1 MRPLVMGNIYGLMVT
16 PSDQRCYHLTTHQG
30 VDLEVLHWNADINLF
45 LRALEVHVQNE
56 G

>member
-16 PSDQRCYHLTTHQG
+16 PSDQRCYHLTAHQG
-30 VDLEVLHWNADINLF
+30 VDLKVLHWNADINLF
-45 LRALEVHVQNE
+45 LRALKVHVQNE